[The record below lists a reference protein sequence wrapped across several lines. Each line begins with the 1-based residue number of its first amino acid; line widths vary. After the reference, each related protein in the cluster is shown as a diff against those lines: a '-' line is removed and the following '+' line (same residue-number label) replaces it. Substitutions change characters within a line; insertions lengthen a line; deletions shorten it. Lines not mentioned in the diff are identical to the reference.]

1 MKLPRGALDLAFS
14 QALKSNMTHSHG
26 AVIWKSNKILG
37 AGYNYNI
44 SVPTSKSRA
53 VSIHSEKSALCGLR
67 GDQIYGAN
75 MLAIRVT
82 KAGQLSHGAPC
93 KGCKKLLKR
102 KGIANVYLFDE
113 EKNLCC
119 TKLN

>member
-1 MKLPRGALDLAFS
+1 MKLPKGVFDLAFS

-37 AGYNYNI
+37 AGYNYHI
-44 SVPTSKSRA
+44 SAPTSTSRP
-53 VSIHSEKSALCGLR
+53 VSIHSEKSALVGLR

-82 KAGQLSHGAPC
+82 KAGQLSHGGPC
-93 KGCKKLLKR
+93 KGCRKLLKR
-102 KGIANVYLFDE
+102 KGVLSVYWFDE
-113 EKNLCC
+113 DGNLCC